1 MTDLLKKIEAQMEQF
16 CINANAHANKGNKA
30 AGVRARKNSLDL
42 AKLLKE
48 YRAESV
54 KC

>member
-1 MTDLLKKIEAQMEQF
+1 MKKIEAQMEQF
-16 CINANAHANKGNKA
+16 SINATANVEKGNKA
-30 AGVRARKNSLDL
+30 AGIRARKVSLDL

-48 YRAESV
+48 YRAESI

>member
-1 MTDLLKKIEAQMEQF
+1 MKEIEAQMEQF
-16 CINANAHANKGNKA
+16 TINANALADKGNKA
-30 AGVRARKNSLDL
+30 AGVRARKASLVV

>member
-1 MTDLLKKIEAQMEQF
+1 MEDLLKKIEAQMEQF
-16 CINANAHANKGNKA
+16 RINANAHAKGNKA

-48 YRAESV
+48 YRAESI
-54 KC
+54 KY

>member
-16 CINANAHANKGNKA
+16 SINAQAHANKGNKA
-30 AGVRARKNSLDL
+30 AGVRARKNSLEI

-48 YRAESV
+48 YRAESI
-54 KC
+54 KH

>member
-16 CINANAHANKGNKA
+16 CINVNKHAKGNKA
-30 AGVRARKNSLDL
+30 AGVRARKNSLEI

-48 YRAESV
+48 YRAESI
-54 KC
+54 KH